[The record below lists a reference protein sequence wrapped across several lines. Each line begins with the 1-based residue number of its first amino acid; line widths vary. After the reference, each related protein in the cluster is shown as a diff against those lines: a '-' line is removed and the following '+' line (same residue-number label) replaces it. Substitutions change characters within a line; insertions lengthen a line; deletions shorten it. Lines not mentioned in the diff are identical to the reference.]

1 MIKSIGDKN
10 FSLNYSFFDD
20 TKETELSIFIDGEN
34 ILSYQQN
41 GESFTTRWN
50 LDELAFWLRDFL
62 DNMKEDPYPV
72 DTTGEFAAIKDISAR
87 DFDSENEEEFDKYY
101 DKLDEWNLH
110 HRWHTA
116 SSGAILAD
124 LYFQLVGENVEISW
138 NNEDSEDEVLFNC
151 VIGGKK
157 IKKEIFIKVIN
168 EFLQDYAKHWFN

>member
-1 MIKSIGDKN
+1 M
-10 FSLNYSFFDD
+10 
-20 TKETELSIFIDGEN
+20 
-34 ILSYQQN
+34 
-41 GESFTTRWN
+41 
-50 LDELAFWLRDFL
+50 
-62 DNMKEDPYPV
+62 
-72 DTTGEFAAIKDISAR
+72 IKDISAR
-87 DFDSENEEEFDKYY
+87 DFDSENEEEFDEYY

-151 VIGGKK
+151 IIGGKK